1 MPPWI
6 TSALPE
12 PYPVFLVK
20 SLISLHGPVRKRRPR
35 ATFRVDSRNAVR
47 YATSEWISQ
56 SDWNQRPGGP
66 TTAPSSI
73 GFGEGRRMR
82 TGLVSLVGL
91 IGVLAL
97 AAHDG
102 AETVLPKRYGL
113 ELDSKTYPQSTPKE
127 ALASLLK
134 AVDARRVDYVLAQL
148 ANPDWVD
155 RRVKESG
162 GGFPA
167 LVEESTARLV
177 GNHVAVK
184 KPKRSLS
191 PGAWKM

>member
-1 MPPWI
+1 
-6 TSALPE
+6 
-12 PYPVFLVK
+12 
-20 SLISLHGPVRKRRPR
+20 
-35 ATFRVDSRNAVR
+35 
-47 YATSEWISQ
+47 
-56 SDWNQRPGGP
+56 
-66 TTAPSSI
+66 
-73 GFGEGRRMR
+73 MR

-134 AVDARRVDYVLAQL
+134 AVDSRRVDYVLAQL
-148 ANPDWVD
+148 ADPDWVD
-155 RRVKESG
+155 RRVKESR

-167 LVEESTARLV
+167 LVEESTARLLD
-177 GNHVAVK
+177 NHATVK
-184 KPKRSLS
+184 QLKRLLAA
-191 PGAWKM
+191 GEWKMGSATATVRSQDSEEGALFLRKSGGRWYVENRKK